1 MIDFIIGKIEEKD
14 INSFTILSNNI
25 GYKASAS
32 LFTLSELE
40 VGIETKVYIDMVV
53 REDDISLFGFSDTTE
68 RDVYKLLNTVKGI
81 GPRLSLQALSGISY
95 ETIILSIKNEDV
107 TGLTKAPGIGK
118 KTAERIIL
126 ELKDKVDG
134 FNFKDELSMPKAP
147 AKNSVI
153 IEATDGLVMLG
164 FMEYEVS
171 EIISEIYEDG
181 MSVEVLIKE
190 ALKKINR

>member
-147 AKNSVI
+147 SKNSVI

-171 EIISEIYEDG
+171 EIITEIYEDG
-181 MSVEVLIKE
+181 MSVEILIKE

>member
-14 INSFTILSNNI
+14 ISSFTILSNNI
-25 GYKASAS
+25 GYKISAS

-40 VGIETKVYIDMVV
+40 VGTETKVYIDMVV

-134 FNFKDELSMPKAP
+134 FNFKDELSIPKAP

-181 MSVEVLIKE
+181 MSVEILIKE